1 MALADLTAVQEA
13 VLRLVE
19 AAIATRHED
28 TVSVDELL
36 DVAER
41 ALADTDGRARGRR
54 ATRCALP
61 RGDEL
66 AAVLTQLVA
75 LETLRA
81 TPDGVALPPPQLRR

>member
-28 TVSVDELL
+28 TVPVDELL

-41 ALADTDGRARGRR
+41 ALADPEGGRGRW
-54 ATRCALP
+54 AARCPLP

-66 AAVLTQLVA
+66 ADVITQLVA

-81 TPDGVALPPPQLRR
+81 TPSGVALAPNASAV

>member
-1 MALADLTAVQEA
+1 MAYADLTAVQEA

-28 TVSVDELL
+28 AVSVDDLI

-41 ALADTDGRARGRR
+41 VVAEGGRR
-54 ATRCALP
+54 RSVLP

-66 AAVLTQLVA
+66 AEVIAQLVA
-75 LETLRA
+75 LDSLRA
-81 TPDGVALPPPQLRR
+81 TPSGVALASERL

>member
-1 MALADLTAVQEA
+1 VAFADLTAVQEA

-28 TVSVDELL
+28 VVSVDELI

-41 ALADTDGRARGRR
+41 ALADDRGRGKW
-54 ATRCALP
+54 ASRCALP

-66 AAVLTQLVA
+66 ADVISQLVA
-75 LETLRA
+75 LESLRA
-81 TPDGVALPPPQLRR
+81 TPTGVALAPQPP

>member
-1 MALADLTAVQEA
+1 MAFADLTAVQAA

-28 TVSVDELL
+28 SVSVDELI

-41 ALADTDGRARGRR
+41 AVADAEHGERGKW
-54 ATRCALP
+54 ASRCALP

-66 AAVLTQLVA
+66 ADVIGQLVA

-81 TPDGVALPPPQLRR
+81 TPAGVALAPQRL

>member
-1 MALADLTAVQEA
+1 MAFADLTAVQEA

-28 TVSVDELL
+28 AVSVDELI

-41 ALADTDGRARGRR
+41 ALADDGGHGRR
-54 ATRCALP
+54 ASRCVLP

-66 AAVLTQLVA
+66 AEVISQLVA
-75 LETLRA
+75 LESLLA
-81 TPDGVALPPPQLRR
+81 TPTGVALAPQER

>member
-1 MALADLTAVQEA
+1 VAFADLTAVQEA

-28 TVSVDELL
+28 AVSVDELI

-41 ALADTDGRARGRR
+41 ALADDCGRGTWASQ
-54 ATRCALP
+54 CALP

-66 AAVLTQLVA
+66 AEVITQLVA
-75 LETLRA
+75 LESLRA
-81 TPDGVALPPPQLRR
+81 TPTGVALAPHDL

>member
-1 MALADLTAVQEA
+1 VAFADLTAVQEA

-28 TVSVDELL
+28 AVSVDELI

-41 ALADTDGRARGRR
+41 ALAEDARRGRGRR
-54 ATRCALP
+54 ASRCVLP

-66 AAVLTQLVA
+66 ADVITQLIA

-81 TPDGVALPPPQLRR
+81 TPTGVALAPQEL